1 MQTKVSQADSHNI
14 RYPPQTLV
22 IWSMVNHIL
31 ALNFSDIWSTLPEQ
45 NRGPYIR
52 NPVYP
57 KGKAMSQA
65 RGPDA
70 TPLALFWFNRVL
82 DQPMI
87 GLKSW
92 PKYIPNLKVQV
103 HSNQKLQLEG
113 IFVCM

>member
-22 IWSMVNHIL
+22 IWSRVNHIL

-57 KGKAMSQA
+57 NGKARPRCNPSSSVLVQSCF
-65 RGPDA
+65 GPTDDW
-70 TPLALFWFNRVL
+70 PEILAEIYTEFESA
-82 DQPMI
+82 
-87 GLKSW
+87 GT
-92 PKYIPNLKVQV
+92 
-103 HSNQKLQLEG
+103 
-113 IFVCM
+113 